1 MQTIAIPRVI
11 SFQDAGPE
19 PQHYRPEAERILEGD
34 PAQSLTNLFSSAD
47 GRFHSGIW
55 ECKPGKWRVVFS
67 ESEFVHLLAGV
78 MVVAGDDGSEQTFR
92 AGDAFVC
99 PAGFTGT
106 WHVLETARKHYAY
119 YE

>member
-19 PQHYRPEAERILEGD
+19 PQHYRPEADRILEGD

-67 ESEFVHLLAGV
+67 ESEFVHLIAGV
-78 MVVAGDDGSEQTFR
+78 MVVASDDGSEQTFR

-99 PAGFTGT
+99 PSGFTGT

>member
-1 MQTIAIPRVI
+1 MQAAPFPSVI

-19 PQHYRPEAERILEGD
+19 PQHYLPEADRILEGD
-34 PAQSLTNLFSSAD
+34 PAQSLSNMFSSAD
-47 GRFHSGIW
+47 GRFNCGVW

-78 MVVAGDDGSEQTFR
+78 MVVAGDDGSERTFR

-106 WHVLETARKHYAY
+106 WHVIETAKKYYAY